1 MTAGMMTRIL
11 TGLLFALRT
20 RRALVLENLASRHQ
34 LAVLQRAAPRPRLRT
49 SDRLF
54 WVLLSRL
61 WSGWADAVSIVQPA
75 TVIRWQRSGFKLYWT
90 WKSWRRC
97 PGRPAVAPEI
107 RALIRTMAHA
117 NPLWGAPR
125 MHGELQKLGIE
136 ISQATVSKYL
146 VRHRKPPSQTWRTFL
161 TNHVQTLVAVDF
173 FTVPTVM
180 FKVLFVFVVLAH
192 DRRRVVHINVTD
204 APTAQWTTQ
213 QLAEAFPWDTAP

>member
-1 MTAGMMTRIL
+1 MMAGMLTLIL
-11 TGLLFALRT
+11 TGLLRWVRT
-20 RRALVLENLASRHQ
+20 HRALVLENLALRHQ
-34 LAVLQRAAPRPRLRT
+34 LGVLQRTASRPRLRCT
-49 SDRLF
+49 DRLF

-90 WKSWRRC
+90 WKSWRRY

-125 MHGELQKLGIE
+125 IHGELQKLGIE